1 MNRLLPFLI
10 VCAFATALFAQDD
23 VSKAKALIR
32 EGKCAEAAPALQKL
46 SESKNFRKHEGAQ
59 AAVLLTECYLREH
72 KRADALKL
80 ASKFLEYH
88 VASEYRERMEL
99 ARAIVLTEQGSVYE
113 GVEAMLRILAYTKNP
128 AAKSHTK
135 DVAIQTLAAS
145 LLNADQL
152 QALLEK
158 YPVDKD
164 VVGWMQLQMGRECQ
178 NAKRYRAARYW
189 YKKVLNGSVAEN
201 LSATAQQGLES
212 LEGLGAG
219 KPTILVLAPLSGDFA
234 EFGAAAVQGV
244 YLAHEQ
250 SGLGKKVRIRIA
262 DTRADA
268 SIALMRTQ
276 QAVNQDSIVAVI
288 GPIMSAPAATVAAWL
303 GSNFQNIPMLTPT
316 ATDDGIAKMGPNIFQ
331 VNITMDNLAQKIAD
345 FATKCLDIRE
355 FAVLSPLGDY
365 GAAMSQSFT
374 RAVER
379 RGGNVVAFRSYEEG
393 RPDYATEFKLLRDV
407 RYKQENRR
415 RNIARGVAD
424 LDAVNARERRD
435 YLADS
440 TMKIPGVFIPSTNPG
455 DAGLMVG
462 QVAYNKIAGTM
473 LGASGWYGRELLIQG
488 KHLVDSSYFSVPGL
502 DISGNKET
510 FDNFAKAFKEKWG
523 DDPAEDKV
531 SGLSYDAAK
540 IVFSGI
546 QKNAESLTKY
556 LNNTPSFESVY
567 GEIKF
572 VRGANSNTK
581 VVTVR
586 KGKFYVM
593 EGCNLPASAQPTA
606 ESDKKSDNKS
616 DKKDEKKKK

>member
-1 MNRLLPFLI
+1 MNRLTSLLL
-10 VCAFATALFAQDD
+10 VCALSGAVFAQDD
-23 VSKAKALIR
+23 ISRAKAMIR
-32 EGKCAEAAPALQKL
+32 DGRCAEAIAPLQKIAD
-46 SESKNFRKHEGAQ
+46 SKNFRKHDGAQ
-59 AAVLLTECYLREH
+59 ASVLLTECYLREH
-72 KRADALKL
+72 RRDDALKL

-88 VASEYRERMEL
+88 LGSEYRERMEL
-99 ARAIVLTEQGSVYE
+99 ARAIALVEKGSVYE
-113 GVEAMLRILAYTKNP
+113 GVEAMLRVLAYTKNP
-128 AAKSHTK
+128 AAKGHTK
-135 DVAIQTLAAS
+135 EVAIQTLAAS

-164 VVGWMQLQMGRECQ
+164 VVGWIQLQMGRECQ
-178 NAKRYRAARYW
+178 NVKRYRAARYW
-189 YKKVLNGSVAEN
+189 YKKVLNGGVAEN

-212 LEGLGAG
+212 IEGLGAG
-219 KPTILVLAPLSGDFA
+219 MPTVLVLAPLSGDFA
-234 EFGAAAVQGV
+234 EFGTAAVQGV

-250 SGLGKKVRIRIA
+250 AGLAGKVRIRTA

-331 VNITMDNLAQKIAD
+331 VNITMDNLAHKIAD

-355 FAVLSPLGDY
+355 FAVLSPIGDY
-365 GAAMSQSFT
+365 GSSMAQSFT

-379 RGGNVVAFRSYEEG
+379 RGGKISAFRNYIEG
-393 RPDYATEFKLLRDV
+393 RPDYSTEFKLLRDV
-407 RYKQENRR
+407 RFKQENRR
-415 RNIARGVAD
+415 RNIARGASD
-424 LDAVNARERRD
+424 LDAVGARERRD

-440 TMKIPGVFIPSTNPG
+440 TMEIPGIFIPATNPG

-462 QVAYNKIAGTM
+462 QVAYNKIKGTM
-473 LGASGWYGRELLIQG
+473 LGTSGWYGRELLIQG
-488 KHLVDSSYFSVPGL
+488 KHLVDSTYFSVPGL
-502 DISGNKET
+502 DLSGNKEAYES
-510 FDNFAKAFKEKWG
+510 FAKAFKEKWG
-523 DDPAEDKV
+523 ESPAEDKV
-531 SGLSYDAAK
+531 SGLSYDAAN

-546 QKNAESLTKY
+546 AKKVESLTKY
-556 LNNTPSFESVY
+556 LNNTSVFQSVY

-572 VRGANSNTK
+572 TRGANTNTK

-593 EGCNLPASAQPTA
+593 EGCNLPSTA
-606 ESDKKSDNKS
+606 LPSDDKKSS
-616 DKKDEKKKK
+616 KK